1 MRHLSGRFR
10 GRVCVLPA
18 CCAAVVVLLISS
30 SCGQDQDS
38 SSQPMPSTQS
48 EAVSPAPP
56 VLSSH
61 ARMLALLQ
69 RTAVQPLRDHP
80 ILGNRAA
87 RKLRRRLAELRP
99 VQAPHLPS
107 ASTTSVYAQLGKAEL
122 RLGNLDRGIEHLT
135 TVHQQQ
141 KQLSREGIVSPE
153 ATTEAAYRLGIAYMR
168 LGETQ
173 NCCNSNSAESCLLPI
188 RDGGIHSMQKGS
200 KQALAYFTEV
210 LQKVPKDSPLYMKS
224 VWLLNIMYMTID
236 GYPDQVPPQ
245 YLIPPN
251 LFEAEEPFPK
261 FENVAA
267 KLGLDTFDLLGSAVV
282 DDFAGDGYL
291 DIVVSTWDPN
301 QQMHFFRN
309 NRDGTFSD
317 RSEQANLVGLVGG
330 FNMVQADYDNDGDVD
345 IFVLRGGW
353 TRKFGRIPNSLLRNE
368 GDATF
373 TDVTFDAGL
382 GEKHYPTQAG
392 AWADYDNDGD
402 IDLYIGNE
410 DHDSSGDTPC
420 QLFRN
425 NGNGT
430 FTDVARDAGVLN
442 FAYAKAVGWGDFDG
456 DRFPDLYVSNFG
468 TANRLFRNNGD
479 GTFTDVARQIGVT
492 GPKRSFPTWF
502 WDFDNDGALDLFVA
516 SYEWDNGTL
525 AAVVASRLG
534 KRVGYQLARLYRG
547 DGRGG
552 FEEVAKDQNLRHLTL
567 PMAANFGDL
576 DNDGFLDFYLGT
588 GYPYYEALMPN
599 AMYRNRSG
607 RGFSDVSSAGGFG
620 HLQKGHG
627 IAFADLDNDGDQ
639 DVFEQMGGFYP
650 GDKFYNALFENPGF
664 GNHWIAV
671 KLVGVRTNRAAIGA
685 RIRVEVME
693 NGRLRSI
700 YKHVNSGGSFG
711 ANPLR
716 QTIGLG
722 KATRIEVLEVYWPT
736 TGLNQTFR
744 NLPVDQFIQ
753 ITESEDQYTQLAINK
768 LRFGSPE

>member
-99 VQAPHLPS
+99 VQAPHVPS

-353 TRKFGRIPNSLLRNE
+353 TRQFGRIPNSLLRNE
-368 GDATF
+368 GDAR
-373 TDVTFDAGL
+373 AIIRRCGN
-382 GEKHYPTQAG
+382 KQ
-392 AWADYDNDGD
+392 DGD
-402 IDLYIGNE
+402 
-410 DHDSSGDTPC
+410 
-420 QLFRN
+420 
-425 NGNGT
+425 
-430 FTDVARDAGVLN
+430 
-442 FAYAKAVGWGDFDG
+442 
-456 DRFPDLYVSNFG
+456 
-468 TANRLFRNNGD
+468 
-479 GTFTDVARQIGVT
+479 
-492 GPKRSFPTWF
+492 
-502 WDFDNDGALDLFVA
+502 
-516 SYEWDNGTL
+516 
-525 AAVVASRLG
+525 
-534 KRVGYQLARLYRG
+534 
-547 DGRGG
+547 
-552 FEEVAKDQNLRHLTL
+552 LTL
-567 PMAANFGDL
+567 PL
-576 DNDGFLDFYLGT
+576 
-588 GYPYYEALMPN
+588 
-599 AMYRNRSG
+599 
-607 RGFSDVSSAGGFG
+607 
-620 HLQKGHG
+620 
-627 IAFADLDNDGDQ
+627 
-639 DVFEQMGGFYP
+639 
-650 GDKFYNALFENPGF
+650 
-664 GNHWIAV
+664 
-671 KLVGVRTNRAAIGA
+671 
-685 RIRVEVME
+685 
-693 NGRLRSI
+693 
-700 YKHVNSGGSFG
+700 
-711 ANPLR
+711 
-716 QTIGLG
+716 
-722 KATRIEVLEVYWPT
+722 
-736 TGLNQTFR
+736 
-744 NLPVDQFIQ
+744 
-753 ITESEDQYTQLAINK
+753 
-768 LRFGSPE
+768 